1 MNVSPQYSLHTGG
14 SGTSTLNRDDFS
26 QPSLPLKP
34 TARRTGGRNVFLD
47 LPIGWRLALG
57 FMIAALVA
65 ALASGAVGLQRSQS
79 LSKQTDFYQTLLQLN
94 TSLTTGHS
102 FLELMGS
109 KLQQTLLDA
118 SVANPS
124 RETLANDVGAIT
136 NLTTLYT
143 QTLNSYAQNDLLNQ
157 HPDQMALLNEANED
171 DLASQQLTLVS
182 STQRTW
188 QVYEV
193 AQQQILTDISNGDLQ
208 DANLL
213 LQGQG
218 QPTNDDAQSALQ
230 SLIQLDARLASAVDS
245 ATNVE
250 VQNQLL
256 TTLIATLCA
265 FLTIALVGWFISDTL
280 VRRLRQLHRVTR
292 AVEEGRI
299 NERVLVSGR
308 DEIADVSVAVNSMVD
323 TITGLLEETR
333 HQRDALAGAAEHLF
347 SDMRIVNAGDLRI
360 SAPVSND
367 PIGMLANAFNF
378 TVGRFRRFILRT
390 QTTIEQL
397 DVVSRQGMERSSIF
411 ISLVRSQLHDVPS
424 VRNHGA
430 PAPDFGKTQPPSGPL
445 KAGTRKPASPIV
457 QNDDF
462 SALGKQIQ
470 QTQDVLIRATRDDL
484 QKRLGITRETVEAAS
499 LSIGRMSE
507 LISTRSGTYAGNM
520 TEKMTQA
527 QIQELLGL
535 EKLLRKL
542 FWEVQQAQFNVNSN
556 FTKIDAA
563 FTRLTHSLADLPASA
578 PVTEQAEGLLY
589 LSDPQFQEFA
599 RQAGGFAVEVNTLS
613 KRLAA
618 IIHEMR
624 TGITPFRLDGAT
636 SLNDS
641 IKPTGTLGNSDPFQ
655 PAPPNGNLISSW

>member
-1 MNVSPQYSLHTGG
+1 MKVSPQYSLQTGDL
-14 SGTSTLNRDDFS
+14 GTSAQNRDDFS
-26 QPSLPLKP
+26 QPSLTLKRA
-34 TARRTGGRNVFLD
+34 TRRAGGRNVFLD
-47 LPIGWRLALG
+47 LSIGWRLALG

-65 ALASGAVGLQRSQS
+65 ALASGVVGLQRSQS

-124 RETLANDVGAIT
+124 RETLANDAGAIT

-143 QTLNSYAQNDLLNQ
+143 QTLNTYAQNDLLNQ
-157 HPDQMALLNEANED
+157 HSDQLALLQEANQD
-171 DLASQQLTLVS
+171 DLAAQQLTLVS

-188 QVYEV
+188 QVYEA
-193 AQQQILTDISNGDLQ
+193 AQQQILTYISTGDLQ

-213 LQGQG
+213 LQDQG

-230 SLIQLDARLASAVDS
+230 SLIQLNARLASAVDA
-245 ATNVE
+245 ATSVE

-256 TTLIATLCA
+256 TTLVATICA
-265 FLTIALVGWFISDTL
+265 FLAIALVGWFISDTL
-280 VRRLRQLHRVTR
+280 VRRLRQLHHVTR

-299 NERVLVSGR
+299 DERVLVSGR
-308 DEIADVSVAVNSMVD
+308 DEIADVAVAVNSMLD
-323 TITGLLEETR
+323 TITGLLGETR
-333 HQRDALAGAAEHLF
+333 NQRDALAGAAEHLF

-397 DVVSRQGMERSSIF
+397 DVVSRQGTERSNAF
-411 ISLVRSQLHDVPS
+411 IALVRTQLHDVPS
-424 VRNHGA
+424 ARAHGA
-430 PAPDFGKTQPPSGPL
+430 PVLAFGRAQPPSGPL
-445 KAGTRKPASPIV
+445 RAGIRKPGSQPL
-457 QNDDF
+457 QHEDF
-462 SALGKQIQ
+462 SALSKQVQ
-470 QTQDVLIRATRDDL
+470 QTQDVLLHTTREDL
-484 QKRLGITRETVEAAS
+484 QKRLSTTRETVEEAS
-499 LSIGRMSE
+499 LSIGRLSE
-507 LISTRSGTYAGNM
+507 LISTRSGTYAGNV
-520 TEKMTQA
+520 TERMTQA
-527 QIQELLGL
+527 QIQELVNL
-535 EKLLRKL
+535 ENLLRKL
-542 FWEVQQAQFNVNSN
+542 FREVQQAQLNVNSN
-556 FTKIDAA
+556 FTQIDAA
-563 FTRLTHSLADLPASA
+563 FTRLSRALTDLPSSA
-578 PVTEQAEGLLY
+578 PTAEQAEGLSY

-599 RQAGGFAVEVNTLS
+599 RQAGGFAVEMNTLS
-613 KRLAA
+613 RRLAA

-636 SLNDS
+636 SLNDPS
-641 IKPTGTLGNSDPFQ
+641 RPTGSLGNNGPSQAASPS
-655 PAPPNGNLISSW
+655 GNLMFS